1 MCFLVL
7 VSVSPYHKRRVGSFF
22 SCITMFRLFK
32 CMSVGGRRTVKMIIC
47 KVRFHKEYF
56 SKTASF
62 IHFLK
67 KKKILFSVS
76 EVLFLKALN
85 FVFKAR

>member
-1 MCFLVL
+1 
-7 VSVSPYHKRRVGSFF
+7 
-22 SCITMFRLFK
+22 
-32 CMSVGGRRTVKMIIC
+32 MSVGGRRIVKMIIC

-62 IHFLK
+62 INVLK
-67 KKKILFSVS
+67 IKKVLFSVS

-85 FVFKAR
+85 FVFKAK